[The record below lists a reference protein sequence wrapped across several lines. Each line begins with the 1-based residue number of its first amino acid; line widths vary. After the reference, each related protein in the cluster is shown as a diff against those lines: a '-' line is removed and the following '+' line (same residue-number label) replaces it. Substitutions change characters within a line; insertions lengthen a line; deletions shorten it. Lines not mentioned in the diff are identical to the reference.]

1 MKKSFLILAVVAM
14 CTITPSQAQELIPPA
29 QITVSGEGKVKVE
42 PDQAFISISVEN
54 KGSDATSVKKENDKT
69 VAEVIKAIKDLK
81 LPKEDVQTKR
91 VSLSSPYDYD
101 KKKYNYVATQTIE
114 ILLRDLSK
122 YDMVM
127 EKLINAGVNT
137 IGTVD
142 FRSSKLAEYQSQAR
156 KLAMKEAQL
165 KANDYVSVLGQKVG
179 PAIMI
184 NDNSQPNYPRPM
196 MYSSMAK
203 GAASSDMPRET
214 IAIGEID
221 VTANVTVSFKLN

>member
-1 MKKSFLILAVVAM
+1 MKKSFLILAIVAM
-14 CTITPSQAQELIPPA
+14 CTITDIQAQELIPPA

-54 KGSDATSVKKENDKT
+54 KGSNATDVKKENDKT
-69 VAEVIKAIKDLK
+69 VADVIKAIKDLK

-101 KKKYNYVATQTIE
+101 KKKYSYVATQTIE

-122 YDMVM
+122 YDLVM
-127 EKLINAGVNT
+127 EKLVNAGVNT

-142 FRSSKLAEYQSQAR
+142 FRSSKLAEYQSEAR

-165 KANDYVSVLGQKVG
+165 KASDYVSVLGQKVG
-179 PAIMI
+179 TAIMI
-184 NDNSQPNYPRPM
+184 SDNSQPNYPRPM

-203 GAASSDMPRET
+203 GAADSAMPRET
-214 IAIGEID
+214 VAIGEID

>member
-1 MKKSFLILAVVAM
+1 MKKSFLVLAIVAM
-14 CTITPSQAQELIPPA
+14 CTISEAQAQEIIPQP

-54 KGSDATSVKKENDKT
+54 KGSDATAVKKENDKT
-69 VAEVIKAIKDLK
+69 VADVIKAIKDLK
-81 LPKEDVQTKR
+81 LPKEDVQTKK
-91 VSLSSPYDYD
+91 VSLTSPYDYD
-101 KKKYNYVATQTIE
+101 KKKYSFKATQTIE

-122 YDMVM
+122 YDEVM
-127 EKLINAGVNT
+127 DKLVNSGVNT
-137 IGTVD
+137 IGSVE
-142 FRSSKLAEYQSQAR
+142 FQSSKLAEYQSQAR

-184 NDNSQPNYPRPM
+184 SDNSQPNYPRPM
-196 MYSSMAK
+196 MYNSMAK
-203 GAASSDMPRET
+203 GAADSAMPRET

>member
-1 MKKSFLILAVVAM
+1 MKKSFLILAIVAM
-14 CTITPSQAQELIPPA
+14 CTITDIQAQELIPPA

-54 KGSDATSVKKENDKT
+54 KGSNATDVKKENDKT
-69 VAEVIKAIKDLK
+69 VADVIKAIKDLK

-101 KKKYNYVATQTIE
+101 KKKYSYVATQTIE

-122 YDMVM
+122 YDLVM
-127 EKLINAGVNT
+127 EKLVNAGVNT

-142 FRSSKLAEYQSQAR
+142 FRSSKLAEYQSEAR

-165 KANDYVSVLGQKVG
+165 KASDYVSVLGQKVG
-179 PAIMI
+179 TAIMI
-184 NDNSQPNYPRPM
+184 SDNSQPNYPRPM

-203 GAASSDMPRET
+203 GVADSAMPRET
-214 IAIGEID
+214 VAIGEID

>member
-1 MKKSFLILAVVAM
+1 MKKSLLILAVVAM

-29 QITVSGEGKVKVE
+29 QITVSGEGKVQVQ

-54 KGSDATSVKKENDKT
+54 KGSDATAVKKENDKT

-101 KKKYNYVATQTIE
+101 KKKYSYVATQTIE

-127 EKLINAGVNT
+127 EKLVNSGVNT
-137 IGTVD
+137 IGSVD

-184 NDNSQPNYPRPM
+184 SDNSQPNYPRPM
-196 MYSSMAK
+196 MYNSMAK
-203 GAASSDMPRET
+203 GAADSSMPRET
-214 IAIGEID
+214 VAIGEID
-221 VTANVTVSFKLN
+221 VIANVTVSFKLN